1 MKPPVSAARRRR
13 TRRLHQRAEQSGRK
27 RIAPHPLRMPL
38 NADDPMFMRLMLDGF
53 DHSIRSN
60 RGDAQTAPQ
69 ITDGLM
75 MRSVYT
81 HAESSAT
88 TLKAASG
95 RELGNLAAWLNT
107 RLVRRVGRI
116 WRETLPAV
124 LDFRV

>member
-38 NADDPMFMRLMLDGF
+38 NANDPMFMRLMLDGF
-53 DHSIRSN
+53 DHAIGSK
-60 RGDAQTAPQ
+60 RGDAQTAAQ
-69 ITDGLM
+69 VADGLM
-75 MRSVYT
+75 MRSVYPDI
-81 HAESSAT
+81 ESSASI
-88 TLKAASG
+88 LKAASG
-95 RELGNLAAWLNT
+95 RELSNLAAWLDP

-124 LDFRV
+124 LDF

>member
-1 MKPPVSAARRRR
+1 
-13 TRRLHQRAEQSGRK
+13 
-27 RIAPHPLRMPL
+27 
-38 NADDPMFMRLMLDGF
+38 MFMRLMLDGF
-53 DHSIRSN
+53 DHSIGSN
-60 RGDAQTAPQ
+60 RGDAQTAPK
-69 ITDGLM
+69 IADGLM

-81 HAESSAT
+81 HAESPASI
-88 TLKAASG
+88 LKAASG